1 MRFCF
6 IEEHQRVY
14 PVRVMCRVLK
24 VSPSGYYAWRSRP
37 RSRRSREDR
46 RLQVLIRAIHRRS
59 RCSYGAPRIH
69 VELVERGIRC
79 GRHRVARLM
88 RDAGLQ
94 GARRRRYR
102 VTTDS
107 HHVLPV
113 APNRL
118 AQQFTVKR
126 PNQVWLA
133 DLTYLPTRE
142 GWLYLAAV
150 MDLASRR
157 IVGWATS
164 DRIDQGLVLEA
175 LDRALESRC
184 PEPGLLHHSDR
195 GVQGGFNWSLQHL
208 EMEVFNDGSK
218 QSCQSDSSDAWTD
231 VVSGSPFDG
240 ASSGPD
246 PVLGGDRSRGV
257 QRGRR
262 KRGWGVAGCRIEMVQ
277 ASWWN
282 AAYLVGSGV
291 GALSVVRRAG
301 RDRHPSRSA
310 CWIT

>member
-1 MRFCF
+1 MRFRF

-69 VELVERGIRC
+69 VELVEQGVRC

-88 RDAGLQ
+88 REAGLQ

-102 VTTDS
+102 GTTDS

-113 APNRL
+113 APNHL
-118 AQQFTVKR
+118 AQQFTVQR

-164 DRIDQGLVLEA
+164 EHIDQRLVLEA
-175 LDRALESRC
+175 LDRALASRC

-195 GVQGGFNWSLQHL
+195 GVQYAGLGYQGRLAAAGLVCSMSRKGNCWDNAPMESWFATLKIEYLQGRTLANRATARHGL
-208 EMEVFNDGSK
+208 FDYIERFYNRQRRHTRLGYL
-218 QSCQSDSSDAWTD
+218 
-231 VVSGSPFDG
+231 SPVRWE
-240 ASSGPD
+240 A
-246 PVLGGDRSRGV
+246 
-257 QRGRR
+257 Q
-262 KRGWGVAGCRIEMVQ
+262 VA
-277 ASWWN
+277 A
-282 AAYLVGSGV
+282 
-291 GALSVVRRAG
+291 
-301 RDRHPSRSA
+301 
-310 CWIT
+310 

>member
-113 APNRL
+113 ASNRL

-195 GVQGGFNWSLQHL
+195 GVQYAGLRYQGRLATAGLVASMSRKGNCWDNAPMESWFATLKIEYLQGRTLANRATARHGL
-208 EMEVFNDGSK
+208 FDYIERFYNRQRRHTRLGYL
-218 QSCQSDSSDAWTD
+218 
-231 VVSGSPFDG
+231 SP
-240 ASSGPD
+240 
-246 PVLGGDRSRGV
+246 V
-257 QRGRR
+257 Q
-262 KRGWGVAGCRIEMVQ
+262 WEAQVA
-277 ASWWN
+277 A
-282 AAYLVGSGV
+282 
-291 GALSVVRRAG
+291 
-301 RDRHPSRSA
+301 
-310 CWIT
+310 

>member
-1 MRFCF
+1 MRFRF

-113 APNRL
+113 ASNRL

-195 GVQGGFNWSLQHL
+195 GVQYAGLRYQGRLATAGLVASMSRKGNCWDNAPMESWFATLKIEYLQGRTLANRATARHGL
-208 EMEVFNDGSK
+208 FDYIERFYNRQRRHTRLGYL
-218 QSCQSDSSDAWTD
+218 
-231 VVSGSPFDG
+231 SP
-240 ASSGPD
+240 
-246 PVLGGDRSRGV
+246 V
-257 QRGRR
+257 Q
-262 KRGWGVAGCRIEMVQ
+262 WEAQVA
-277 ASWWN
+277 A
-282 AAYLVGSGV
+282 
-291 GALSVVRRAG
+291 
-301 RDRHPSRSA
+301 
-310 CWIT
+310 

>member
-1 MRFCF
+1 MRFRF
-6 IEEHQRVY
+6 IEEHQRVF
-14 PVRVMCRVLK
+14 PVRAMCRVLK

-46 RLQVLIRAIHRRS
+46 RLQVLIRAIYRRS

-69 VELVERGIRC
+69 VELVEQGIRC

-88 RDAGLQ
+88 RQAGLQ

-107 HHVLPV
+107 HHRFPV

-118 AQQFTVKR
+118 ARRFTVES

-164 DRIDQGLVLEA
+164 ERIDQRLVLEA
-175 LDRALESRC
+175 LDRALELRC

-195 GVQGGFNWSLQHL
+195 GVQYAGHRYQRRLAAAGLESSMSRKGNCWDNAPMESWFATLKIEYLQGRTLTSRAVARRGLFDYIERFYNRQRRHTQL
-208 EMEVFNDGSK
+208 GYL
-218 QSCQSDSSDAWTD
+218 
-231 VVSGSPFDG
+231 SP
-240 ASSGPD
+240 A
-246 PVLGGDRSRGV
+246 
-257 QRGRR
+257 Q
-262 KRGWGVAGCRIEMVQ
+262 WEAQVA
-277 ASWWN
+277 A
-282 AAYLVGSGV
+282 
-291 GALSVVRRAG
+291 
-301 RDRHPSRSA
+301 
-310 CWIT
+310 